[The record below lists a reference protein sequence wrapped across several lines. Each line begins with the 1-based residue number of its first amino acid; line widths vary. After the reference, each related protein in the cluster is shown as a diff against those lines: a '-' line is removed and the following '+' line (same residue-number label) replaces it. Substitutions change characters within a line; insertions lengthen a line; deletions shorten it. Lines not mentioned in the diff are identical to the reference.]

1 MMSDMTG
8 ESGIPGK
15 LPNAEATLPGG
26 LPEAPGSDLQGVDL
40 LQGAWTPE
48 PAVPGVCAHGLT
60 AIDELRN
67 PATTVVRLGQMRATL
82 ACPGCIQ
89 AFNTELKFRTT
100 LTSAA
105 WETPP
110 PELSTRISAA
120 MESMD
125 LSSLDIGDFDF

>member
-1 MMSDMTG
+1 MNMNDGLSE

-15 LPNAEATLPGG
+15 LPMTGG
-26 LPEAPGSDLQGVDL
+26 LPEASGDFFGGLWSS
-40 LQGAWTPE
+40 E
-48 PAVPGVCAHGLT
+48 PAVPGVCSHGLT
-60 AIDELRN
+60 AINELRN
-67 PATTVVRLGQMRATL
+67 PATTVVRLGQIRATL

-125 LSSLDIGDFDF
+125 LSTLDISDFDF